1 MIPKRSLS
9 GLFNIPTLVAYEDG
23 CDYFYIA
30 NDDLL
35 IKSEGWTEALVNP
48 ILNNPIYP
56 GLGVSGGVDVSD
68 SETPQIEFP
77 FFGRLHVCPSPHLYL
92 LEIDLSRLGRAL
104 SLVWDQPVDF
114 QKLVIL
120 LFVI

>member
-23 CDYFYIA
+23 CDYFYIV

-35 IKSEGWTEALVNP
+35 FKSKGWSESLVNP
-48 ILNNPIYP
+48 ILTNPIYP

-68 SETPQIEFP
+68 SVTPQIEFP
-77 FFGRLHVCPSPHLYL
+77 FFGRTHV
-92 LEIDLSRLGRAL
+92 
-104 SLVWDQPVDF
+104 
-114 QKLVIL
+114 L
-120 LFVI
+120 LFLFYLDI